1 MRIARCLLTVA
12 FAAASFASA
21 QTPLQVPTAPEP
33 TGTVTGKIFCADT
46 NEPARFAKVSLLAVP
61 AASSAKPHDT
71 GARPLPDTS
80 GAGKVQTTLDG
91 SFTLTHVKPGNYYV
105 LVDKAGYLGPRDLFT
120 SEELTDTSPE
130 MLARRAAT
138 IPHVSVE
145 ANHTETAE
153 IRLERGASVSGT
165 VLYDDGSPASGL
177 SITLLQKDS
186 KGKWDEQ
193 DFNGSLNR
201 YILTDDRGVFRAS
214 SLLPGEYIVQAQLTL
229 SSSKTQNVKLS
240 GGMNV
245 QVDVQSFL
253 YTLPFYGT
261 GTAHLSEAKPFTLLA
276 GQETPGQDMMIPIAK
291 LHKLTG
297 RVAAGRDAH
306 FVNAATVKLVSRDDN
321 KEIATANISRE
332 DGLFHF
338 EFVPDGDY
346 TLKITEARDVVWE
359 PAAPTPDNP
368 FNTQEKER
376 VIATFGDTEEPIIL
390 RGDMLG
396 TLATVSPDAVPNSS
410 KPGAVNAQTGAPQPD
425 GSTPPPPTPPQP
437 QNGPHTAPAST
448 PQAKSAVASTF

>member
-1 MRIARCLLTVA
+1 MRLARFFAVLA
-12 FAAASFASA
+12 FAAAFASA
-21 QTPLQVPTAPEP
+21 QTPQQVRTAPEP
-33 TGTVTGKIFCADT
+33 TGTVTGRVYCADT
-46 NEPARFAKVSLLAVP
+46 NEPARFAQVSLLAVP

-91 SFTLTHVKPGNYYV
+91 SFTLSHVKPGSYYV
-105 LVDKAGYLGPRDLFT
+105 LIDKAGYLGPRDLFT
-120 SEELTDTSPE
+120 SDELTDTSPE
-130 MLARRAAT
+130 MLARRAAA
-138 IPHVSVE
+138 IPHVTVE

-177 SITLLQKDS
+177 HITLLQKDD

-214 SLLPGEYIVQAQLTL
+214 SLLPGEYVVQAQLTL
-229 SSSKTQNVKLS
+229 SSSKTQNVKLA

-253 YTLPFYGT
+253 YSLPFYGA
-261 GTAHLSEAKPFTLLA
+261 GTAHLSEAKPFTLAA
-276 GQETPGQDMMIPIAK
+276 GQETPGQDMLIPIAK

-321 KEIATANISRE
+321 KEIATTSISRE

-376 VIATFGDTEEPIIL
+376 VTARFGDTEEPIIL
-390 RGDMLG
+390 RGDQLG
-396 TLATVSPDAVPNSS
+396 TIATVSPDAVPTPT
-410 KPGAVNAQTGAPQPD
+410 KPTAPANAQAGTPPD
-425 GSTPPPPTPPQP
+425 GTSPPPAKPQP
-437 QNGPHTAPAST
+437 QDAPHTT
-448 PQAKSAVASTF
+448 PQAKSALASTSN